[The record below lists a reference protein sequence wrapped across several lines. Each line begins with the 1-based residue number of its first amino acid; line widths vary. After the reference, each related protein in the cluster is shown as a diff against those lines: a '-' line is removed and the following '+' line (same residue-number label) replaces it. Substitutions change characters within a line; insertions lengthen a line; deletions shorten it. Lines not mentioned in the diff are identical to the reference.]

1 MLKDLYKDEGGL
13 TSVEYT
19 LLLAV
24 LIAGVILTW
33 HTFGCNL
40 RVTIWKS
47 SKAFDKVVATA
58 QQ

>member
-1 MLKDLYKDEGGL
+1 MLKDLYKDERGL
-13 TSVEYT
+13 ASVEYT

-24 LIAGVILTW
+24 LIAAVIVTW
-33 HTFGCNL
+33 NTFGCNL
-40 RVTIWKS
+40 RVAIWKS